1 MRIRNLVIPMDVY
14 PLVVVVSG
22 ALGFGTYTTY
32 KFLTTSH
39 DVAFNKSKYP
49 KPTFLSPTNENPEKQ
64 H

>member
-1 MRIRNLVIPMDVY
+1 MDVY

-49 KPTFLSPTNENPEKQ
+49 KPTFLSPKNENPEKQ